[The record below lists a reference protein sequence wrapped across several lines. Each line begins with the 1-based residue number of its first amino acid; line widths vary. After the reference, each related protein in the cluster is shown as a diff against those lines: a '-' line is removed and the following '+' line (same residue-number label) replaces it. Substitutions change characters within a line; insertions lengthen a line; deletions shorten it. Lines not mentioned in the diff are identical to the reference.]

1 MKAIIEKII
10 NETNFSIVK
19 KSKNVFYC
27 MLLISTAINLS
38 SCSSNSYGLL
48 EDKYSQFYLKK
59 DGTEVRNLNQEV
71 HKIQNFYLR
80 EFYLNSDSLN
90 NYDSLKIFLKN

>member
-10 NETNFSIVK
+10 NEINFSIVR

-27 MLLISTAINLS
+27 MLLMSTSNLS

-48 EDKYSQFYLKK
+48 EDKYSQIYLKK
-59 DGTEVRNLNQEV
+59 DGTEVRNLNRDV

-80 EFYLNSDSLN
+80 EISLNSDSLN